1 MQGRIYVFS
10 GPSGVG
16 KSTIIRELRK
26 RVKDL
31 GYSVSHTS
39 RRPRNMEADGVDY
52 HFVDKGTFLRMVEE
66 DAFVEWAEVY
76 ADLYGTSYS
85 SLDNQTNSGLDVLL
99 DVDSQGA
106 KNIKGRFEDSTLI
119 YVLPP
124 SLKILEKR
132 LRDRAADSD
141 EIIKTRIAKALD
153 EIRDCEWYDYIII
166 NEFLDQAVADAESI
180 IVSDRCR
187 NYRTFPKVKDI
198 FGI

>member
-31 GYSVSHTS
+31 GYSISHTS
-39 RRPRNMEADGVDY
+39 RGPRDTEADGDDY
-52 HFVDKGTFLRMVEE
+52 HFVDKGTFLRMIEE
-66 DAFVEWAEVY
+66 DAFVEWAKVY

-85 SLDNQTNSGLDVLL
+85 SLDNQISQGLDVLL
-99 DVDSQGA
+99 DIDSQGA

-119 YVLPP
+119 YILPP
-124 SLKILEKR
+124 SLEILEKR

-141 EIIKTRIAKALD
+141 ETIDVRIKKALD
-153 EIRDCEWYDYIII
+153 EIRDCAWYDYIII
-166 NEFLDQAVADAESI
+166 NEVLDKAVGDAESI

-187 NYRTFPKVKDI
+187 NSRAFPKVKEV

>member
-1 MQGRIYVFS
+1 MRGRIYVFS

-31 GYSVSHTS
+31 GYSVSQTS
-39 RRPRNMEADGVDY
+39 RRPRSMEADGVDY
-52 HFVDKGTFLRMVEE
+52 HFVDKGTFSRMIEE
-66 DAFVEWAEVY
+66 DAFVEWAKVY

-85 SLDNQTNSGLDVLL
+85 SLDNQISQGLDVLL
-99 DVDSQGA
+99 DIDSQGA

-119 YVLPP
+119 YILPP
-124 SLKILEKR
+124 SLEILEKR

-141 EIIKTRIAKALD
+141 ETIDVRIKKALD
-153 EIRDCEWYDYIII
+153 EIRDCAWYDYIII
-166 NEFLDQAVADAESI
+166 NEVLDKAVGDAESI

-187 NYRTFPKVKDI
+187 NSRAFPKVKEV